1 MTASVSTTERCYNY
15 KPVKGVPR
23 PAWTY
28 RAARRNVAFRP
39 DDGVGV
45 IWNGAAT
52 TYYRKNGAVNSIAA
66 AYKMGLIAWHR

>member
-1 MTASVSTTERCYNY
+1 MGSVSTIELTY
-15 KPVKGVPR
+15 KYTPVKGVPR

-28 RAARRNVAFRP
+28 RAARRNKAFRP

-52 TYYRKNGAVNSIAA
+52 TYYRRPPVRANKRDRS
-66 AYKMGLIAWHR
+66 KDKL